1 MKMTN
6 KAINPLPVKFPR
18 ELLEQCPDCGSWGF
32 YYEIREMMSASQ
44 QERQVLAKENLAR
57 LERQYK
63 EPQDKSVQEDTDRNL
78 AETYMLA

>member
-6 KAINPLPVKFPR
+6 KAINPLPVKFAR
-18 ELLEQCPDCGSWGF
+18 ELLEQCPDCGSWGL
-32 YYEIREMMSASQ
+32 YHEIREMMSASQ

-63 EPQDKSVQEDTDRNL
+63 EPQDKSVQEDTDRKL